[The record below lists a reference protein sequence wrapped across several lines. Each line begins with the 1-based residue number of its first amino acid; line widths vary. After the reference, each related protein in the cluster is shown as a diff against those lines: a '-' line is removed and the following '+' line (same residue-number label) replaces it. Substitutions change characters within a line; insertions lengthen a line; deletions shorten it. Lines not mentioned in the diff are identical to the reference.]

1 MAAVRLR
8 ADQNVSWIASED
20 ATSCPNELLHAIDA
34 HKCGL
39 RKLTKGKE
47 EMQTKCTI
55 LWAAVGFALFAITA
69 RAQDAQAPQLNVDSG
84 GASGSSIGTRDS
96 GNAPEGAESAANESN
111 NPITLKTEII
121 LQNFVL
127 PAPQGDEGQS
137 ADQVLVRLY
146 QPFKVFGVDNIVRFY
161 QPIDTDPL
169 LPRGREAGLGDT
181 TIYDLALHRMKKRL
195 KKLTV
200 GAGPL
205 LVLPVANHANE
216 GDGKWQAGGSVVAV
230 TTGSW
235 GVAGTDVTYQ
245 HSFAGEG
252 SRRPTAELVT
262 VQPKIY
268 YNLLHGFYLRST
280 GIWSINFDTPHVTE
294 IPFGF
299 GVGKALKSQNGTI
312 MNFYIEPQY
321 SIYQHGNSSPKWQI
335 LTGVNILFPNK
346 QRSKNVETSGDR

>member
-1 MAAVRLR
+1 MK
-8 ADQNVSWIASED
+8 
-20 ATSCPNELLHAIDA
+20 H
-34 HKCGL
+34 
-39 RKLTKGKE
+39 
-47 EMQTKCTI
+47 TI
-55 LWAAVGFALFAITA
+55 LWATVGFALFATTA
-69 RAQDAQAPQLNVDSG
+69 RAQDAQDSHAGVESG
-84 GASGSSIGTRDS
+84 GASNSSIKTKSSESSPD
-96 GNAPEGAESAANESN
+96 GAESAANESN

-127 PAPQGDEGQS
+127 LTPQGDEGRS

-146 QPFKVFGVDNIVRFY
+146 QPFKLFGVDNILRVY
-161 QPIDTDPL
+161 QSVLTDPL
-169 LPRGREAGLGDT
+169 LPAGREAGLGDT
-181 TIYDLALHRMKKRL
+181 TIYDLALHRMKGRM

-245 HSFAGEG
+245 HSFAGDG
-252 SRRPTAELVT
+252 SRRPTAQLVT

-268 YNLLHGFYLRST
+268 YNLPHGFYLRST
-280 GIWSINFDTPHVTE
+280 GIWNLNFDAPHVSE

-299 GVGKALKSQNGTI
+299 GVGKAMQSQNGTI
-312 MNFYIEPQY
+312 MNFYVEPQY
-321 SIYQHGNSSPKWQI
+321 SVYQHGNGSPKWQI

-346 QRSKNVETSGDR
+346 QRSRTAEISGDR

>member
-1 MAAVRLR
+1 MWMKR
-8 ADQNVSWIASED
+8 
-20 ATSCPNELLHAIDA
+20 T
-34 HKCGL
+34 
-39 RKLTKGKE
+39 
-47 EMQTKCTI
+47 M
-55 LWAAVGFALFAITA
+55 LWATVGFALFATTA
-69 RAQDAQAPQLNVDSG
+69 RAQDAQAPQAGVESAG
-84 GASGSSIGTRDS
+84 MIGSSIGTSVS
-96 GNAPEGAESAANESN
+96 GNASDGAQSAANESN

-127 PAPQGDEGQS
+127 PSPQGDEGRS

-146 QPFKVFGVDNIVRFY
+146 QPFKIFGVDNIVRVY
-161 QPIDTDPL
+161 QSVVTDPL
-169 LPRGREAGLGDT
+169 FPAGREAGLGDT
-181 TIYDLALHRMKKRL
+181 TIYDLALHRMKGRM

-245 HSFAGEG
+245 HSFAGDG

-268 YNLLHGFYLRST
+268 YNLPHGFYLRST
-280 GIWSINFDTPHVTE
+280 GIWSINFDAPHVSE

-321 SIYQHGNSSPKWQI
+321 SLYQHGNSSPKWQF
-335 LTGVNILFPNK
+335 LTGVNILLPNK
-346 QRSKNVETSGDR
+346 QKSRNAGISGDR